1 RQTKIIG
8 FFRQTPER
16 PKSPLN
22 QKSTVVSSTEFKS
35 NGSVFG
41 DSSSFI
47 IPGTP
52 EPGHCSPLA
61 PCSSSP
67 SLSARPA
74 LIPIHVNPGTSTPI
88 KNRKHVVHK
97 RSSLTVRRQAE
108 LLEKH
113 SVQLLPDIDI
123 PNESEQMRADRQA
136 NAAAKLRRGN
146 YDGLNY
152 APIDQVKRNLLV
164 QAGEVRS
171 TFNPRSHLLVSKAIA
186 LSNRNLPSSKRA
198 PEDASAGVR
207 KCARLEEN
215 SLSTDGF
222 PSLGRGIK
230 RTIVK
235 SETSSSVEVR
245 LDTLETIAIKEI
257 LDSVDIPDQVKTP
270 VINSSSLSRS
280 STKPEN
286 SACGDGGQ
294 LQDEVYRLAS
304 RHLTESDEQQLEVNE
319 SLGQLDLSNWSPEYQ
334 PTFGSP
340 QKDPQCLLP
349 IRPFYRG
356 TVTKIDH
363 TRSRTQMSLSLAA
376 DCLTSAFP
384 DGTGMCHSLSV
395 DLLGSWCDTEL
406 RIGDTIHI
414 VPSSDSC
421 SGQRTHLS
429 IDDNNPASVI
439 SSSDH
444 IPTVLIQHPD
454 FLLSGTK
461 LVSSFFC
468 ERRTVIEEFWSSFED
483 AAVEINSIGDR
494 PAPGRVM
501 LIGSFV
507 HELLQKLV
515 VTLKP
520 TKSSANQ
527 LISSILYRP
536 DSILQMYG
544 CGVELDEMRSSLGP
558 YVTKVLRWIEVNCCN
573 FSTGTCSLPGCTSTY
588 PIVHK
593 VVNVEENFWSTKFGI
608 KGRVDL
614 SVLGHVSH
622 PAAPHTRGKQLSL
635 IPIELKTGRPSY
647 SIEHKGQVLLYL
659 LMLLDRY
666 GPTYTSALPELISTA
681 STGWLVYLQDDSIT
695 PDNRK
700 PHPGFVFPQ
709 ADSFRGLLQ
718 TRNRLVTH
726 LWRLICSLLNG
737 NVSDPASWMPPIPQP
752 TKQLRSCQL
761 CPVQMACSLL
771 DASCAPVPNGTKCRT
786 VLDEVD
792 LHSVPQ
798 LLSSKR
804 AHLNP
809 SHLSFFMRWCTLL
822 LLEYAYSDRLDAV
835 IGRIVSSKTSS
846 VKTAPDVAVISTS
859 HCFDGISHL
868 AEKRCLPLRSA
879 VLINSYHLVH
889 NEIDSYFDI
898 FISSVHSGVR
908 RLKVCSAFPVS
919 GHWKTVLIPE
929 RRTSQISEVCM
940 GVGEFVIVS
949 SDDSRH
955 VGLTLGTIVPF
966 THEVV
971 QQLDNRAP
979 VVSSISRTN
988 CIVLQTDR
996 ALPTWVD
1003 LFRLDRYVSSKA
1015 VQLNLS
1021 NMVGL
1026 MQRTSTGHLNTCQK
1040 TAVLRVLMANHYV
1053 LIKGYPGTGKT
1064 ETLASLL
1071 RVLIRLGQKVLVV
1084 AHTHSA
1090 VDNLLVRLIKSGEQK
1105 ILRLGPT
1112 DRVNPELL
1120 ACTFEHML
1128 HQQIKSAGSTTD
1140 PIAFVRQCL
1149 EDSAVVGCTA
1159 LAASGGS
1166 GAQHPALCRT
1176 RFDLILVDEASQLL
1190 LPTSIG
1196 ALLCLRSMDESTDR
1210 RSRFVLVGDPHQ
1222 LPPLVQSNEARK
1234 AGLDRSLFTH
1244 LLAMNEPES
1253 VSPVSPKSGCVV
1265 ALNLQY
1271 RMNSPILRLANEL
1284 SYSNAMKAID
1294 ASVANG
1300 TLADRLTLS
1309 FEQVVRVPDTSKI
1322 PLWLTR
1328 AVSAQLEDATLFLDT
1343 SQWHSPEEYKGM
1355 DLKFSNPTEAKLVVF
1370 LLNSLIMRGLRP
1382 EDVGVISPHRS
1393 QVGLLRRLL
1402 TETPISNPG
1411 DSVLSDVEVNTV
1423 DQFQGRD
1430 KRAVILS
1437 LTVCTHGRVQTSTS
1451 SDGPGKHSRTA
1462 LLEDS
1467 ARLTVALTRAKH
1479 KLLIIGCSG
1488 LENGASVPS
1497 PTNSGT
1503 LSKLFTLMH
1512 NVSSWE
1518 VLDPKDHSIL
1528 EDFKFS

>member
-1 RQTKIIG
+1 MLMTRQTKILG

-22 QKSTVVSSTEFKS
+22 PKSTVVTSTDFRSNSSAL
-35 NGSVFG
+35 G

-52 EPGHCSPLA
+52 EPGHCSPRA
-61 PCSSSP
+61 ACSSSP

-88 KNRKHVVHK
+88 TSRKRVVHK

-113 SVQLLPDIDI
+113 SVRLLPDIDI

-152 APIDQVKRNLLV
+152 APIDQVKRNLPV

-171 TFNPRSHLLVSKAIA
+171 TFSRRSHLLVSEAIA
-186 LSNRNLPSSKRA
+186 ESNRNSPPIKRV
-198 PEDASAGVR
+198 PEHASDGIGKR
-207 KCARLEEN
+207 LRLEEN
-215 SLSTDGF
+215 SMSLDSF
-222 PSLGRGIK
+222 PSPGRGVK

-235 SETSSSVEVR
+235 SETSNSVEVR
-245 LDTLETIAIKEI
+245 LDTLETIALKEI
-257 LDSVDIPDQVKTP
+257 LDSMDSPNQIKTP
-270 VINSSSLSRS
+270 VITSSSSSQS

-286 SACGDGGQ
+286 SARGDSGQ
-294 LQDEVYRLAS
+294 FQNEISSKAS
-304 RHLTESDEQQLEVNE
+304 RQFTESREQQLGVNE
-319 SLGQLDLSNWSPEYQ
+319 SLGQLDLSDWSPEYQ
-334 PTFGSP
+334 PLVGSP
-340 QKDPQCLLP
+340 QKDPECSLP

-363 TRSRTQMSLSLAA
+363 TRSGTQVSLSLAE
-376 DCLTSAFP
+376 DWLTSTSP
-384 DGTGMCHSLSV
+384 GGTGTCQSLSV
-395 DLLGSWCDTEL
+395 DLLGSWCDTQL
-406 RIGDTIHI
+406 RTGDTIHI
-414 VPSSDSC
+414 VPSSGSC

-429 IDDNNPASVI
+429 IGDNNPASVI

-483 AAVEINSIGDR
+483 AAVEINCTDDR
-494 PAPGRVM
+494 ASPGRVM

-515 VTLKP
+515 VTPKP
-520 TKSSANQ
+520 TKNAASQ

-544 CGVELDEMRSSLGP
+544 CGVEIDEMRSSLDP
-558 YVTKVLRWIEVNCCN
+558 YVTKVLHWIELNCCN
-573 FSTGTCSLPGCTSTY
+573 FSTGTCSLSSCTSTY
-588 PIVHK
+588 PILHK

-608 KGRVDL
+608 KGRIDL
-614 SVLGHVSH
+614 SVLGHLPH
-622 PAAPHTRGKQLSL
+622 PETPHTRDKRLSL

-666 GPTYTSALPELISTA
+666 GPTYTSGLPELISTA
-681 STGWLVYLQDDSIT
+681 NAGWLVYLQDDNIT

-700 PHPGFVFPQ
+700 PHPGLVLPQ

-737 NVSDPASWMPPIPQP
+737 NIADPASWMPPMPRP

-771 DASCAPVPNGTKCRT
+771 DASCAPVPNGTKCYG
-786 VLDEVD
+786 VLDEAE

-809 SHLSFFMRWCTLL
+809 PHLNFFMRWCTLL
-822 LLEYAYSDRLDAV
+822 LLEYAHSDRLDAV

-846 VKTAPDVAVISTS
+846 VKTAPDIA
-859 HCFDGISHL
+859 
-868 AEKRCLPLRSA
+868 
-879 VLINSYHLVH
+879 
-889 NEIDSYFDI
+889 
-898 FISSVHSGVR
+898 VR
-908 RLKVCSAFPVS
+908 RLKVCSTFPVS
-919 GHWKTVLIPE
+919 DHWQTVLIPE
-929 RRTSQISEVCM
+929 RRTSQISEMCM

-949 SDDSRH
+949 SDDNRH
-955 VGLTLGTIVPF
+955 VGLMLGTIVPF
-966 THEVV
+966 THEVL
-971 QQLDNRAP
+971 QQLGDRAQLLLSAA
-979 VVSSISRTN
+979 VSSTPQTD

-996 ALPTWVD
+996 DYLRSLIIDGAKPSFTATL
-1003 LFRLDRYVSSKA
+1003 SKH
-1015 VQLNLS
+1015 V
-1021 NMVGL
+1021 V
-1026 MQRTSTGHLNTCQK
+1026 TGIRGILRHLNTCQK

-1090 VDNLLVRLIKSGEQK
+1090 VDNLLVRLFKSGEQK
-1105 ILRLGPT
+1105 ILRLGST

-1128 HQQIKSAGSTTD
+1128 HQQTKSSGSTTD
-1140 PIAFVRQCL
+1140 PIAFIRQCL

-1196 ALLCLRSMDESTDR
+1196 ALLCLRSMDESTDL

-1253 VSPVSPKSGCVV
+1253 VSPVSTKSGCVV

-1284 SYSNAMKAID
+1284 SYSNAMKAVD
-1294 ASVANG
+1294 ASIANG
-1300 TLADRLTLS
+1300 TLADRLTRS
-1309 FEQVVRVPDTSKI
+1309 VEQLVRVPDTGKI
-1322 PLWLTR
+1322 PSWLTR
-1328 AVSAQLEDATLFLDT
+1328 AVSAQLEDAALFLDT
-1343 SQWHSPEEYKGM
+1343 SQWHSPEEYRGM

-1370 LLNSLIMRGLRP
+1370 LLNLLIMRGLLP
-1382 EDVGVISPHRS
+1382 EDVGVIAPHRS

-1402 TETPISNPG
+1402 TETPISNPA
-1411 DSVLSDVEVNTV
+1411 DPVLSDVEVNTV

-1430 KRAVILS
+1430 KRAIILS

-1451 SDGPGKHSRTA
+1451 SDGPGRHSRTA
-1462 LLEDS
+1462 LLEDP

-1488 LENGASVPS
+1488 LEKGASVPS
-1497 PTNSGT
+1497 PANTGT

-1512 NVSSWE
+1512 NVNSWE
-1518 VLDPKDHSIL
+1518 VLDPKDQSVL
-1528 EDFKFS
+1528 EDFKSS

>member
-1 RQTKIIG
+1 MTRQTKILG

-22 QKSTVVSSTEFKS
+22 PKSTVVSSKEFTG
-35 NGSVFG
+35 NGSVLR

-52 EPGHCSPLA
+52 EPGHSTPLV

-74 LIPIHVNPGTSTPI
+74 LISIHMNPGTSTPI
-88 KNRKHVVHK
+88 TNHKQVVRR

-113 SVQLLPDIDI
+113 SVRLLSDIDI

-136 NAAAKLRRGN
+136 NSAAKLRRGN

-152 APIDQVKRNLLV
+152 APIDQVKRNLPV
-164 QAGEVRS
+164 QAGEVRPAFS
-171 TFNPRSHLLVSKAIA
+171 RRSHLLVSKAIA
-186 LSNRNLPSSKRA
+186 VSNWNLPPNKRV
-198 PEDASAGVR
+198 PEHALDGVGKR
-207 KCARLEEN
+207 ARLEEN
-215 SLSTDGF
+215 SLSTDRF
-222 PSLGRGIK
+222 PSPGRGVK

-235 SETSSSVEVR
+235 SEISNSVEVR
-245 LDTLETIAIKEI
+245 FDTLETIALKEI
-257 LDSVDIPDQVKTP
+257 LDSMDSLNQIKTP
-270 VINSSSLSRS
+270 VINSSSSSQS

-286 SACGDGGQ
+286 TVRGDGGQ
-294 LQDEVYRLAS
+294 LQNEVSRLAS
-304 RHLTESDEQQLEVNE
+304 RQFTEGYEQQLGVNE
-319 SLGQLDLSNWSPEYQ
+319 SLGQLDLSDWSPEYQ
-334 PTFGSP
+334 PLVGSP
-340 QKDPQCLLP
+340 QKDPEWSHP

-363 TRSRTQMSLSLAA
+363 TRSRTQVSLSLAE
-376 DCLTSAFP
+376 DCLTSAFA
-384 DGTGMCHSLSV
+384 DGTGTCQSLDV
-395 DLLGSWCDTEL
+395 DLLGSWCDTQL
-406 RIGDTIHI
+406 RVGDTIHI
-414 VPSSDSC
+414 VLSSGSC
-421 SGQRTHLS
+421 SEQRTRLS
-429 IDDNNPASVI
+429 IGDNNPASVT

-444 IPTVLIQHPD
+444 IPTALIQHPD

-483 AAVEINSIGDR
+483 AAVEINCIGDR

-507 HELLQKLV
+507 HEILQKLV
-515 VTLKP
+515 VTPKP
-520 TKSSANQ
+520 TKNYANQ

-536 DSILQMYG
+536 DSILQMYA
-544 CGVELDEMRSSLGP
+544 CGVELDEMRSSLDP
-558 YVTKVLRWIEVNCCN
+558 YVTKVLRWIELNCCN
-573 FSTGTCSLPGCTSTY
+573 FSTGTCSLSGCTSTY

-608 KGRVDL
+608 KGRIDL
-614 SVLGHVSH
+614 SVVGHLPH
-622 PAAPHTRGKQLSL
+622 PATSHTRDKQLSL

-666 GPTYTSALPELISTA
+666 GPTYTSGLPELISTA
-681 STGWLVYLQDDSIT
+681 SAGWLVYLQDDSIT
-695 PDNRK
+695 PGNRK
-700 PHPGFVFPQ
+700 PHPGLVFPQ

-726 LWRLICSLLNG
+726 LWRLIRSLLNG
-737 NVSDPASWMPPIPQP
+737 NVSDPALWVPPMPQP

-771 DASCAPVPNGTKCRT
+771 DASCAPVPNGTTCHS
-786 VLDEVD
+786 VLDEAE

-804 AHLNP
+804 VHLNP
-809 SHLSFFMRWCTLL
+809 SHLNFFMRWCTLL
-822 LLEYAYSDRLDAV
+822 LLEYAHSDRLDAV
-835 IGRIVSSKTSS
+835 IGRIVSSKTPS
-846 VKTAPDVAVISTS
+846 VKSASDV
-859 HCFDGISHL
+859 
-868 AEKRCLPLRSA
+868 
-879 VLINSYHLVH
+879 
-889 NEIDSYFDI
+889 
-898 FISSVHSGVR
+898 GVR

-919 GHWKTVLIPE
+919 DHWQTVLIPE
-929 RRTSQISEVCM
+929 RRTSQISEMCM

-949 SDDSRH
+949 SDDNRH
-955 VGLTLGTIVPF
+955 VGLMLGTIVPF

-971 QQLDNRAP
+971 QQLDDRAQLLLSP
-979 VVSSISRTN
+979 AVSSVPRTN

-996 ALPTWVD
+996 ALPAWVD

-1026 MQRTSTGHLNTCQK
+1026 MQRTSTGDYLRSLIIDGARPSFTATLSKHVVTSIRGILRHLNTCQK

-1105 ILRLGPT
+1105 LLRLGST

-1128 HQQIKSAGSTTD
+1128 YQQIKSSGSTTD

-1166 GAQHPALCRT
+1166 GAQHAALCRT

-1210 RSRFVLVGDPHQ
+1210 RSRFVLVGDPYQ

-1253 VSPVSPKSGCVV
+1253 DSPASTKSGCVV

-1271 RMNSPILRLANEL
+1271 RMSSPILRLANEL
-1284 SYSNAMKAID
+1284 SYSNAMKAVD
-1294 ASVANG
+1294 ASIANG
-1300 TLADRLTLS
+1300 TLADRLTLP
-1309 FEQVVRVPDTSKI
+1309 FEQLVRVSDTSKI
-1322 PLWLTR
+1322 PSWLTR
-1328 AVSAQLEDATLFLDT
+1328 AVSAQLEDSALFLDT
-1343 SQWHSPEEYKGM
+1343 SQWHSPEEYGGM

-1370 LLNSLIMRGLRP
+1370 LLNLLIMRGLGP
-1382 EDVGVISPHRS
+1382 EDVGVIAPHRR

-1411 DSVLSDVEVNTV
+1411 DPVLSDVEVNTV

-1430 KRAVILS
+1430 KRAIILS

-1451 SDGPGKHSRTA
+1451 SDGPSRHSRAA
-1462 LLEDS
+1462 LLEDP

-1497 PTNSGT
+1497 PANTGT

-1518 VLDPKDHSIL
+1518 VLDPKDQSII